1 MFCDILPVKGNIV
14 RFRWIIQ
21 ATLARKTLRNRL
33 ASKYASLYLASATAT
48 HIMIPV
54 DTLGA
59 FFITSVLLALA
70 PGPDNIFVLTQS
82 VLRGRT
88 AGLLVTLGL
97 CTGLLVHTTAGAL
110 GVAAIFQASAL
121 AFTALKFAGAAYLLY
136 LAWLSF
142 RSPEQEKPVEQHE
155 KPVEQQEKPVEQK
168 ENPTAAQ
175 LYRRGIIMN
184 ITNPK
189 VSIFFLAFLPQF
201 ADPAR
206 GSLTLQMLL
215 LGVVFIVSTVLVF
228 GGVAL
233 AAGSLGEWLGK
244 SGRAQKI
251 MNRVAGVVFIGL
263 AIRLATVER

>member
-1 MFCDILPVKGNIV
+1 
-14 RFRWIIQ
+14 
-21 ATLARKTLRNRL
+21 
-33 ASKYASLYLASATAT
+33 
-48 HIMIPV
+48 MIPV

-59 FFITSVLLALA
+59 FFITSILLALA

-121 AFTALKFAGAAYLLY
+121 AFTVLKFAGAAYLLY

-142 RSPEQEKPVEQHE
+142 RADAAYLPYMAWLSFRSSEQEE
-155 KPVEQQEKPVEQK
+155 PVEQQE
-168 ENPTAAQ
+168 NLTAAQ

-244 SGRAQKI
+244 SGRTQKI